1 MRFGKRGL
9 SFIIKFYIDNEVI
22 IYMKLL
28 AIDGNSI
35 LNRAFYGIRG
45 LTNSKGFPTNAIFG
59 FYNILDKMLKE
70 IEPEYVVA
78 AFDLKAPT
86 FRHKKYDKYK
96 ATRHKMP
103 DDLAMQLPEVK
114 KMLSLLGICICEK
127 EGFEADD
134 ILGTVSNLC
143 KHKNIQCYIA
153 TGDRDSLQLIKN
165 GVSVR
170 LSTNKEAI
178 YYDEQKILEEYG
190 VSPKELLEVKALMG
204 DASDNIPGV
213 KGIGP
218 KTAFSLISKYHSI
231 DNIFNNI
238 SGLETTNRVKNL
250 LSADDA
256 LELCR
261 LSKEL
266 GEIYTNVPISNNISD
281 YKRNSVNTEDFV
293 EFLRHFELKKIL
305 DQFTKDNEIKLKPI
319 NSFSNKNIILNPD
332 TNYVKKQIDDLSSL
346 YFAFYDNL
354 YIFSNKEVFEFDSN
368 INDVFIEII
377 SKSKKTKKTNDSK
390 NIYRYC
396 KQNNL
401 EINNITFSCDIASYL
416 IDVLEKDHG
425 IQNICNKYFG
435 YDSFP
440 SCFIELCSLLEEK
453 INQKNL
459 NYIFNDIELPL
470 SEVLADMELLGFA
483 IDMNSLQEF
492 GDFLSSKINTLRIEI
507 FEYTGEEFNINST
520 KELGNILFE
529 KLNLPKGKKTKTGYS
544 TSSDVLEKLVK
555 HHPIAQ
561 KLIEYRT
568 LTKLMSTYVKGLMK
582 VVEKDGRIHSCF
594 KQTQTKTGRISST
607 EPNMQNIPIKT
618 DIGSEMRKFFVAAPG
633 KVLIDADY
641 SQIELRILAEIS
653 NDNKMIE
660 AFKNN
665 QDIHNLTASEVFGVS
680 PKDVSMELR
689 RHAKIINFSVIYGVS
704 AFSLSKDI
712 GTSVAAAKKYIDSFF
727 NGYSG
732 VKQYMDNIVASAQE
746 TGYVKTMFGRLRDV
760 PELKSKNK
768 NIRAFG
774 ERIARNTPIQG
785 TSADII
791 KIAMVN
797 VSKRLKQENLNANL
811 ILQIHDEL
819 LIESSEKDAK
829 LAAAILKEEMENAA
843 PMSVPLVAEVYIGK
857 TWYDAKN

>member
-1 MRFGKRGL
+1 
-9 SFIIKFYIDNEVI
+9 
-22 IYMKLL
+22 MKLL

-78 AFDLKAPT
+78 AFDLRAPT
-86 FRHKKYDKYK
+86 FRHKKYDQYK
-96 ATRHKMP
+96 ATRHGMP
-103 DDLAMQLPEVK
+103 DDLALQLPEVK
-114 KMLSLLGICICEK
+114 KMLSLLGIYVCEK

-134 ILGTVSNLC
+134 ILGTISNLC
-143 KHKNIQCYIA
+143 SEKNIQCYIA
-153 TGDRDSLQLIKN
+153 TGDRDSLQLIKKD
-165 GVSVR
+165 VWVR

-190 VSPKELLEVKALMG
+190 VTPRELLDVKALMG
-204 DASDNIPGV
+204 DSSDNIPGV
-213 KGIGP
+213 KGIGQ

-231 DNIFNNI
+231 DRIFNNI
-238 SGLETTNRVKNL
+238 ASLETTNRVKNL
-250 LSADDA
+250 LSADNA
-256 LELCR
+256 LELCK
-261 LSKEL
+261 LSREL
-266 GEIYTNVPISNNISD
+266 GEIYTNVPISKNISD
-281 YKRNSVNTEDFV
+281 YKRNSVQTEEFV
-293 EFLRHFELKKIL
+293 EFLKHFELKKIL
-305 DQFTKDNEIKLKPI
+305 DQFTKDNNIKVKTQ
-319 NSFSNKNIILNPD
+319 NSFSNKNVILNPD
-332 TNYVKKQIDDLSSL
+332 INYVKKQIDHLSSL
-346 YFAFYDNL
+346 YFVLDETL
-354 YIFSNKEVFEFDSN
+354 YIFSDKEIFEFDSN
-368 INDVFIEII
+368 INNVFSQII
-377 SKSKKTKKTNDSK
+377 SKSKKEKKTTNSK
-390 NIYRYC
+390 EIYKYC

-401 EINNITFSCDIASYL
+401 QINNISFSCDIASYL
-416 IDVLEKDHG
+416 INVLEKDHS
-425 IQNICNKYFG
+425 IQNICSSYFG
-435 YDSFP
+435 DDSFP
-440 SCFIELCSLLEEK
+440 FCFIELCSLLEEK

-459 NYIFNDIELPL
+459 NYIFNDVELPL
-470 SEVLADMELLGFA
+470 SEVLANMELLGFA

-492 GDFLSSKINTLRIEI
+492 GEFLSSKINKLKGEI
-507 FEYTGEEFNINST
+507 FEYADEEFNINST
-520 KELGNILFE
+520 KELGKVLFE

-555 HHPIAQ
+555 YHPIAQ
-561 KLIEYRT
+561 NLIEYRT

-653 NDNKMIE
+653 NDSKMIE
-660 AFKNN
+660 TFQNN
-665 QDIHNLTASEVFGVS
+665 KDIHALTASEVFGVS
-680 PKDVSMELR
+680 PDNVSPELR

-712 GTSVAAAKKYIDSFF
+712 GTSVAEAKKYIDSFF

-732 VKQYMDNIVASAQE
+732 VKQYMDNIVSSAQE
-746 TGYVKTMFGRLRDV
+746 KGYVKTMFGRLRDV
-760 PELKSKNK
+760 PEINSKNK
-768 NIRAFG
+768 NIKAFG

-797 VSKRLKQENLNANL
+797 VSKRLKEENLDANL

-829 LAAAILKEEMENAA
+829 AAANILKEEMENAT
-843 PMSVPLVAEVYIGK
+843 PMSVPLVADVYIGK

>member
-1 MRFGKRGL
+1 
-9 SFIIKFYIDNEVI
+9 
-22 IYMKLL
+22 MKLL

-59 FYNILDKMLKE
+59 FYNVLDKMLKE

-86 FRHKKYDKYK
+86 FRHKKYDQYK

-103 DDLAMQLPEVK
+103 DDLALQLTEVK

-134 ILGTVSNLC
+134 ILGTISSIC
-143 KHKNIQCYIA
+143 SKENIECYIA
-153 TGDRDSLQLIKN
+153 TGDRDSLQLIKKD
-165 GVSVR
+165 VWVR

-178 YYDEQKILEEYG
+178 YYDEKKILEEYG
-190 VSPKELLEVKALMG
+190 VTPKELLEVKALMG
-204 DASDNIPGV
+204 DSSDNIPGV
-213 KGIGP
+213 KGIGQ
-218 KTAFSLISKYHSI
+218 KTAFSLISKYHNI
-231 DNIFNNI
+231 DYIFDNI
-238 SGLETTNRVKNL
+238 SSLETTNRVKNL

-256 LELCR
+256 LELCK

-266 GEIYTNVPISNNISD
+266 GEIYTNVPISKNISD
-281 YKRNSVNTEDFV
+281 YKRNSVQTEDFV
-293 EFLRHFELKKIL
+293 EFLKHFELKKIL
-305 DQFTKDNEIKLKPI
+305 DQFTKNNNIKLTTS

-332 TNYVKKQIDDLSSL
+332 IDYVKKQVQRLSSL
-346 YFAFYDNL
+346 YFILDENL
-354 YIFSNKEVFEFDSN
+354 YICSDKEIFKFDSN
-368 INDVFIEII
+368 INDAFNEII
-377 SKSKKTKKTNDSK
+377 SKSKKPKKTTNAK
-390 NIYRYC
+390 EIYKYC

-401 EINNITFSCDIASYL
+401 KFNNISFSCDLASYL
-416 IDVLEKDHG
+416 VNVLEKDHS

-435 YDSFP
+435 DDSFP
-440 SCFIELCSLLEEK
+440 FCFIELCSLLEEK
-453 INQKNL
+453 IDQKNL
-459 NYIFNDIELPL
+459 NYIFKDVELPL
-470 SEVLADMELLGFA
+470 SEVLADMEFLGFA
-483 IDMNSLQEF
+483 IDMNSLEEF
-492 GDFLSSKINTLRIEI
+492 GDFLSLKINNLKSEI
-507 FEYTGEEFNINST
+507 FKYADEEFNINST
-520 KELGNILFE
+520 KELGHILFE

-555 HHPIAQ
+555 YHPIAQ
-561 KLIEYRT
+561 NLIEYRT

-653 NDNKMIE
+653 NDTKMIE
-660 AFKNN
+660 AFQNN
-665 QDIHNLTASEVFGVS
+665 KDIHALTASEVFGVS
-680 PKDVSMELR
+680 PEDVSPELR

-712 GTSVAAAKKYIDSFF
+712 ETSVAEAKKYIDSFF

-746 TGYVKTMFGRLRDV
+746 NGYVKTMFGRLRDV
-760 PELKSKNK
+760 PELNSKNK
-768 NIRAFG
+768 NIRSFG

-797 VSKRLKQENLNANL
+797 VSKRLKEENLDANL

-829 LAAAILKEEMENAA
+829 AAANILREEMENAA
-843 PMSVPLVAEVYIGK
+843 PMSVPLVADVYIGK

>member
-1 MRFGKRGL
+1 
-9 SFIIKFYIDNEVI
+9 
-22 IYMKLL
+22 MKLL

-86 FRHKKYDKYK
+86 FRHKKYDQYK

-103 DDLAMQLPEVK
+103 DDLALQLPEVK
-114 KMLSLLGICICEK
+114 KMLSLLGIYICEN

-143 KHKNIQCYIA
+143 TQQNIQCYIA
-153 TGDRDSLQLIKN
+153 TGDRDSLQLVKK
-165 GVSVR
+165 GVLVR

-178 YYDEQKILEEYG
+178 YYDEQKILQEYG
-190 VSPKELLEVKALMG
+190 VTPKELLDVKALMG
-204 DASDNIPGV
+204 DSSDNIPGV
-213 KGIGP
+213 KGIGQ
-218 KTAFSLISKYHSI
+218 KTAFSLISQYHSV
-231 DNIFNNI
+231 DYIFNNI
-238 SGLETTNRVKNL
+238 SNLETTNRVKNL
-250 LSADDA
+250 LSANDA

-261 LSKEL
+261 LSREL
-266 GEIYTNVPISNNISD
+266 GQIYTKVPISNNISD
-281 YKRNSVNTEDFV
+281 YKRNSTQKEEFV
-293 EFLRHFELKKIL
+293 EFLKKFELKKIL
-305 DQFTKDNEIKLKPI
+305 DQFTKDNNIKLETN
-319 NSFSNKNIILNPD
+319 NSFANKNIILNPD
-332 TNYVKKQIDDLSSL
+332 INYVKEQIDGLSSL
-346 YFAFYDNL
+346 YFVLDDNL
-354 YIFSNKEVFEFDSN
+354 YIFSDSEIFEFDSN
-368 INDVFIEII
+368 INNIFNDII
-377 SKSKKTKKTNDSK
+377 SKSKKPKKTTDSK
-390 NIYRYC
+390 KIYKYC

-401 EINNITFSCDIASYL
+401 KINNITFSCDIASYL
-416 IDVLEKDHG
+416 INVLEKDHS
-425 IQNICNKYFG
+425 IQNICNNYFG
-435 YDSFP
+435 DDSFP
-440 SCFIELCSLLEEK
+440 CCFIELCSLLEEE
-453 INQKNL
+453 INKKNL

-470 SEVLADMELLGFA
+470 SEVLADMELIGFEINTA
-483 IDMNSLQEF
+483 SLQEF
-492 GDFLSSKINTLRIEI
+492 GNLLSSKINALKSEI
-507 FEYTGEEFNINST
+507 FEYANEEFNINST
-520 KELGNILFE
+520 KELGKILFE

-555 HHPIAQ
+555 YHPIAQ
-561 KLIEYRT
+561 NLIEYRT

-582 VVEKDGRIHSCF
+582 VIEKDGRIHSCF
-594 KQTQTKTGRISST
+594 KQTQTRTGRISST

-653 NDNKMIE
+653 NDKKMIK
-660 AFKNN
+660 AFQNN
-665 QDIHNLTASEVFGVS
+665 QDIHSLTASEVFGVNIN
-680 PKDVSMELR
+680 DVSPELR

-712 GTSVAAAKKYIDSFF
+712 GTSVAKAKKYIDSFF
-727 NGYSG
+727 DGYSG
-732 VKQYMDNIVASAQE
+732 VKQYMDNIVSNAQE
-746 TGYVKTMFGRLRDV
+746 NGFVKTMFGRLRDV
-760 PELKSKNK
+760 PELQSKNK

-797 VSKRLKQENLNANL
+797 VSKRLKKENLNANL

-819 LIESSEKDAK
+819 LIECSQEDAK
-829 LAAAILKEEMENAA
+829 VAANILKEEMESAA
-843 PMSVPLVAEVYIGK
+843 PMSVPLVADVGIGK

>member
-1 MRFGKRGL
+1 
-9 SFIIKFYIDNEVI
+9 
-22 IYMKLL
+22 MKLL

-70 IEPEYVVA
+70 IQPQYVVA

-86 FRHKKYDKYK
+86 FRHKKYDQYK

-103 DDLAMQLPEVK
+103 DDLALQLPEVK

-134 ILGTVSNLC
+134 ILGTISNFC
-143 KHKNIQCYIA
+143 SNQNIECYIA
-153 TGDRDSLQLIKN
+153 TGDRDSLQLIRS
-165 GVSVR
+165 GVFVR

-190 VSPKELLEVKALMG
+190 VTPKELLEVKALMG
-204 DASDNIPGV
+204 DSSDNIPGV
-213 KGIGP
+213 KGIGQ
-218 KTAFSLISKYHSI
+218 KTAFSLISKYHNI
-231 DNIFNNI
+231 DYIFSNIPN
-238 SGLETTNRVKNL
+238 LETTKRVKNL
-250 LSADDA
+250 LSTSDA
-256 LELCR
+256 LELCK

-281 YKRNSVNTEDFV
+281 YKRLSTQTKEFV
-293 EFLRHFELKKIL
+293 EFLQNFELKKIL
-305 DQFTKDNEIKLKPI
+305 DQFIKDNKVKIKPI
-319 NSFSNKNIILNPD
+319 NSFSNKNVILNP
-332 TNYVKKQIDDLSSL
+332 NIGYVKEQIESLSSL
-346 YFAFYDNL
+346 YFVLDENL
-354 YIFSNKEVFEFDSN
+354 YIFSEKEIFKFDSN
-368 INDVFIEII
+368 VNDVFNEII
-377 SKSKKTKKTNDSK
+377 SKSKKCKKTTNSK
-390 NIYRYC
+390 EIYKYC
-396 KQNNL
+396 KKNNL
-401 EINNITFSCDIASYL
+401 EINNINFSCDIASYL
-416 IDVLEKDHG
+416 INVLEKDHG
-425 IQNICNKYFG
+425 IQNICNYYFG
-435 YDSFP
+435 EDSFP
-440 SCFIELCSLLEEK
+440 CCFIELCSLLEKEV
-453 INQKNL
+453 NQKNL

-483 IDMNSLQEF
+483 INMDSLQEF
-492 GDFLSSKINTLRIEI
+492 GNMLSAKINTFKSEI
-507 FEYTGEEFNINST
+507 FKYADEEFNINST
-520 KELGNILFE
+520 KELGNVLFE

-555 HHPIAQ
+555 YHPIAQ
-561 KLIEYRT
+561 NLIEYRT
-568 LTKLMSTYVKGLMK
+568 LTKLMSTYVKGLIK
-582 VVEKDGRIHSCF
+582 VIEKDGRIHSCF
-594 KQTQTKTGRISST
+594 KQTQTRTGRISST
-607 EPNMQNIPIKT
+607 DPNMQNIPIKT
-618 DIGSEMRKFFVAAPG
+618 DIGSEMRKFFIAAPG

-653 NDNKMIE
+653 NDIKMTE
-660 AFKNN
+660 AFQNN
-665 QDIHNLTASEVFGVS
+665 QDIHALTASEVFGVNIN
-680 PKDVSMELR
+680 DVSSELR

-712 GTSVAAAKKYIDSFF
+712 GTSVAKAKKYIDSFF

-732 VKQYMDNIVASAQE
+732 VKQYMDNIVSSAQE
-746 TGYVKTMFGRLRDV
+746 TGYVKTMFGRLRRI
-760 PELKSKNK
+760 PELQSKNK

-797 VSKRLKQENLNANL
+797 VNKRLKKEKLNANL

-819 LIESSEKDAK
+819 LIECSQEDAK
-829 LAAAILKEEMENAA
+829 LAANILKEEMENAVS
-843 PMSVPLVAEVYIGK
+843 MSVPLVADVGIGK